1 MRLAHS
7 RFAVCICV
15 LLAAGCSSIS
25 PEERVASFDE
35 GVRLY
40 DAGQYED
47 AYKIFDDLSYVD
59 AAAARNAGLMLRKG
73 QGVEKD
79 PAAAKQM
86 FQFAAQAGLATAA
99 ADLGEMLLD
108 GEGAA
113 PDPEGALPWLQ
124 LAATAHHAIAEYHLG
139 RMYEDGTG
147 VPRDI
152 GQAKKLYEDA
162 AASGMEDAAARLKAL
177 GGEPPPLRSTTE
189 DTDGPSRKS
198 GVPEAEPAPPPEP
211 PAAET
216 PASDAPLPE
225 STAPETGT
233 PETSPPADGT
243 RAPPQSSDDY
253 QDISKPDF
261 STPDEREPGA
271 TDPPPEVDSPDD
283 LPQEETPTAP

>member
-1 MRLAHS
+1 
-7 RFAVCICV
+7 
-15 LLAAGCSSIS
+15 LLAAGCSSVS

-79 PAAAKQM
+79 PAAAKRM

-113 PDPEGALPWLQ
+113 PDPDAALPWLQ

-152 GQAKKLYEDA
+152 GQAKKLYADA

-177 GGEPPPLRSTTE
+177 GGEPPPLRSTAE
-189 DTDGPSRKS
+189 DTSGPSRES
-198 GVPEAEPAPPPEP
+198 DVPAAEPAPPQE
-211 PAAET
+211 A
-216 PASDAPLPE
+216 
-225 STAPETGT
+225 
-233 PETSPPADGT
+233 SPPADTGPP
-243 RAPPQSSDDY
+243 APQSSDDY
-253 QDISKPDF
+253 QDISKPNF
-261 STPDEREPGA
+261 STPDEDEPDA
-271 TDPPPEVDSPDD
+271 TDPTTPEGDSPDEP
-283 LPQEETPTAP
+283 PQEAAPTAP

>member
-79 PAAAKQM
+79 PDAAKRM

-108 GEGAA
+108 GEGSA
-113 PDPEGALPWLQ
+113 PDPGAALPWLQ

-139 RMYEDGTG
+139 QMYEDGTG
-147 VPRDI
+147 VPKDI
-152 GQAKKLYEDA
+152 GQAKKYYGDA
-162 AASGMEDAAARLKAL
+162 AASGMADAAARLKAL
-177 GGEPPPLRSTTE
+177 GGDPPPLRSTTE
-189 DTDGPSRKS
+189 DTDGPSRAS
-198 GVPEAEPAPPPEP
+198 GVPAAEPAAPPDPAPAEP
-211 PAAET
+211 A
-216 PASDAPLPE
+216 
-225 STAPETGT
+225 APET
-233 PETSPPADGT
+233 
-243 RAPPQSSDDY
+243 APPPDATSAAPAAPQSADDY

-261 STPDEREPGA
+261 STPDEAEPGA
-271 TDPPPEVDSPDD
+271 TDPILPGVDSPDEA
-283 LPQEETPTAP
+283 PQEAPPPAP

>member
-1 MRLAHS
+1 MPLAHS

-15 LLAAGCSSIS
+15 LLAAGCSTIS

-73 QGVEKD
+73 QGVKKD

-108 GEGAA
+108 GEGGS
-113 PDPEGALPWLQ
+113 PDPGAALPWLQ

-147 VPRDI
+147 VSKDL
-152 GQAKKLYEDA
+152 GLAKKLYADA
-162 AASGMEDAAARLKAL
+162 AASGLEDAATRLKAL

-189 DTDGPSRKS
+189 DTSGPSRES
-198 GVPEAEPAPPPEP
+198 EAPSASPQP
-211 PAAET
+211 AET
-216 PASDAPLPE
+216 PS
-225 STAPETGT
+225 
-233 PETSPPADGT
+233 
-243 RAPPQSSDDY
+243 PPQSPAPADAAPVAQAPQSGDDY

-261 STPDEREPGA
+261 SAPEEDAPDAPDLAPPGDNTPDALPPVADPSSSGTPGS
-271 TDPPPEVDSPDD
+271 DPA
-283 LPQEETPTAP
+283 AP

>member
-1 MRLAHS
+1 MPLAHS

-25 PEERVASFDE
+25 PEERVSSFSE

-59 AAAARNAGLMLRKG
+59 AAAARNAALMLRKG

-79 PAAAKQM
+79 PVAAKRM

-113 PDPEGALPWLQ
+113 PDPQAALPWLQ

-139 RMYEDGTG
+139 RMYEDGDG
-147 VPRDI
+147 VDKDI
-152 GQAKKLYEDA
+152 GQAKKLYADA
-162 AASGMEDAAARLKAL
+162 AASGMEDAAVRLKAL

-189 DTDGPSRKS
+189 DTSGPSRES
-198 GVPEAEPAPPPEP
+198 RVPDGTQTSPGPPPQESVPQPVQEPAPQ
-211 PAAET
+211 
-216 PASDAPLPE
+216 
-225 STAPETGT
+225 TAPE
-233 PETSPPADGT
+233 A
-243 RAPPQSSDDY
+243 APTQSGDDY

-261 STPDEREPGA
+261 STLEDAAPDDDASAPDS
-271 TDPPPEVDSPDD
+271 DPPDD
-283 LPQEETPTAP
+283 APQDGEPSAP